1 MKTDIKQIVE
11 FIENCKFLAQ
21 SGTETPNY
29 KKIVHEIMQESQKI
43 DTKILETK
51 KD

>member
-1 MKTDIKQIVE
+1 MKTDINQIIK

-29 KKIVHEIMQESQKI
+29 KKIVEQIMQEAQKI

-51 KD
+51 KK